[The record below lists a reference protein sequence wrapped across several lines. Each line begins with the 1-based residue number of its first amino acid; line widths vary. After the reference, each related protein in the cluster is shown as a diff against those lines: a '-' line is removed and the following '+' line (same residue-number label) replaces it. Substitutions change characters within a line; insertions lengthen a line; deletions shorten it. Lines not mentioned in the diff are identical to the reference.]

1 MKYIKV
7 CGIRN
12 LIDAQYCIRCGANAI
27 GVIVG
32 ALHKT
37 EDELGALDA
46 ELIFRKINGDGL
58 YKVMVTHIED
68 PDRVEELAK
77 KTGCNTIQIHSYM
90 PVEDMQ
96 RLRRRFPGTLI
107 GMAHGNSS
115 DVLDRVDELV
125 RSCAVDMVIID
136 TKTED
141 RFGGTGITHNW
152 TLTARIVQKYPDTKF
167 ILAGGLTP
175 DNVAEAIRKVRPFGV
190 DVNSGV
196 KRSDGLKDYR
206 KVEAFV
212 KAAKQAPSL
221 L

>member
-1 MKYIKV
+1 MRYIKI

-37 EDELGALDA
+37 EDELGPLSA
-46 ELIFRKINGDGL
+46 ELIFKRLNGNGI

-68 PDRVEELAK
+68 PDRVEELAR

-90 PVEDMQ
+90 PVEDIR
-96 RLRRRFPGTLI
+96 RLRRRFSGTLI

-125 RSCAVDMVIID
+125 KSHAVDMVIID
-136 TKTED
+136 TKTND
-141 RFGGTGITHNW
+141 RFGGTGIAHDW
-152 TLTARIVQKYPDTKF
+152 ILTARIVQKYPDTKF
-167 ILAGGLTP
+167 ILAGGLNP
-175 DNVAEAIRKVRPFGV
+175 DNVATAIKTVSPFGV

-212 KAAKQAPSL
+212 KAAKAI
-221 L
+221 

>member
-1 MKYIKV
+1 MRYIKI

-37 EDELGALDA
+37 EDELGVFDA
-46 ELIFRKINGDGL
+46 ELIFRRTNGNGL

-77 KTGCNTIQIHSYM
+77 RTGCNTIQIHSYM
-90 PVEDMQ
+90 PVEDIR
-96 RLRRRFPGTLI
+96 RLRRRFSGTLI

-125 RSCAVDMVIID
+125 KSHAVDMVIID
-136 TKTED
+136 TKTND
-141 RFGGTGITHNW
+141 RFGGTGIAHDW
-152 TLTARIVQKYPDTKF
+152 IHTARIVQKYPDTKF
-167 ILAGGLTP
+167 ILAGGLNP
-175 DNVAEAIRKVRPFGV
+175 DNVATAIKTVSPFGV

-206 KVEAFV
+206 KVESFV
-212 KAAKQAPSL
+212 KAVKAI
-221 L
+221 

>member
-1 MKYIKV
+1 VSLSLPSKQ
-7 CGIRN
+7 
-12 LIDAQYCIRCGANAI
+12 A
-27 GVIVG
+27 VIPS
-32 ALHKT
+32 
-37 EDELGALDA
+37 
-46 ELIFRKINGDGL
+46 R
-58 YKVMVTHIED
+58 
-68 PDRVEELAK
+68 
-77 KTGCNTIQIHSYM
+77 IHSYM
-90 PVEDMQ
+90 PVNCMY
-96 RLRRRFPGTLI
+96 RLKRRFSGTLI

-125 RSCAVDMVIID
+125 RSYAVDMIIID

-141 RFGGTGITHNW
+141 RFGGTGIPHDW

-196 KRSDGLKDYR
+196 KRSDGLKDYC

-212 KAAKQAPSL
+212 KAAKI
-221 L
+221 

>member
-12 LIDAQYCIRCGANAI
+12 LLDAQYCIRCGANAI

-37 EDELGALDA
+37 EDELSVLDA
-46 ELIFRKINGDGL
+46 ELIFRRLNSSVL
-58 YKVMVTHIED
+58 YSVMVTHIED
-68 PDRVEELAK
+68 PDSVLELAI

-90 PVEDMQ
+90 PVNCMY
-96 RLRRRFPGTLI
+96 RLKRRFSGTLI

-125 RSCAVDMVIID
+125 RSYAVDMIIID

-141 RFGGTGITHNW
+141 RFGGTGIPHDW

-196 KRSDGLKDYR
+196 KRSDGLKDYC

-212 KAAKQAPSL
+212 KAAKI
-221 L
+221 